1 MTIARASH
9 HLSPLRYPGGKGK
22 LAPTLK
28 QLIRSNK
35 LLDRIYVEPF
45 AGGAGVALALLMHGY
60 VKSVIINDLN
70 PPIYAFWRSILH
82 KNEDFCDLIR
92 SIEVTPAEW
101 AKQKSIMHSESASEL
116 ELGFAAF
123 FLNRTNHSGVLNG
136 GMIGGKRQD
145 SAFKI
150 DARFNR
156 GELEKRVARIGRY
169 ANRIEVKNYDAI
181 DMIKDLQASNAP
193 QDYFVYADPPYVDK
207 GPDLYYSFFKE
218 QDHRDLANEI
228 SLLPQDM
235 AWTVSY
241 DESPLVFELYESFR
255 RANYN
260 LSYSVRNGG
269 NGREVMFFSDCI
281 GDLEAFLVREAA

>member
-1 MTIARASH
+1 MMTARASH

-28 QLIRSNK
+28 KLIRSNK

-70 PPIYAFWRSILH
+70 PPIYAFWRSILRQ
-82 KNEDFCDLIR
+82 NEAFRELIR
-92 SIEVTPAEW
+92 SVEVTPAEW
-101 AKQKSIMHSESASEL
+101 AKQKLMLHSDSASEL

-150 DARFNR
+150 DARFNKE
-156 GELEKRVARIGRY
+156 ELEKRVARIARY
-169 ANRIEVKNYDAI
+169 ASRIEVTNFDAI
-181 DMIKDLQASNAP
+181 DMIKGLRSSKTP
-193 QDYFVYADPPYVDK
+193 QEYFVYADPPYVDK
-207 GPDLYYSFFKE
+207 GPDLYYSFFNQ
-218 QDHRDLANEI
+218 QDHRDLAAEI
-228 SLLPQDM
+228 SLLPHEM
-235 AWTVSY
+235 AWAVSY
-241 DESPLVFELYESFR
+241 DETPLVFELYESFR
-255 RANYN
+255 RANYS

-281 GDLEAFLVREAA
+281 GNLEAFLECEAT